1 MEVQS
6 GDPVGAREESEDGY
20 RVTTLELFFDLV
32 FVFTIT
38 QLTSVL
44 VHELSPLGLLR
55 VVVLFGVLWWIYSGY
70 AWLTNTVAPTT
81 TGRRLLL
88 LVGMAGFLIMALA
101 TPRAFD
107 GGGVAWGLGYLIVVL
122 VHGSLYVQAN
132 RNFWRVLPANVVAAA
147 LVIGAGLLSGAW
159 TYALWIAAVLVPIV
173 LPYIVRPGGRFMLRA
188 AHIVERHGLLVLITL
203 GESVVAIGI
212 GLPDEPLTVGTTL
225 AAVLGLALV
234 AALWWTY
241 FAEDDVRAEH
251 ALTAMDDARRTGA
264 IMNGYFYA
272 HIPVMIG
279 VVAAAAGV
287 KKAMGHAAEPL
298 HAGPAIAL
306 GAGVAAYLVGD
317 AAFRRTLR
325 IGALAPRVGA
335 AALCLA
341 TIALGVQVAAEAEL
355 IALVLVIVAALIVER
370 RLSPTPEEPAGHPG

>member
-1 MEVQS
+1 MEPH
-6 GDPVGAREESEDGY
+6 GGASAVTAEAPEEAY

-38 QLTSVL
+38 QLTGVL
-44 VHELSPLGLLR
+44 AHELSPVGLLR

-81 TGRRLLL
+81 TLRRVLL
-88 LVGMAGFLIMALA
+88 LVGMAGFLVMALA

-107 GGGVAWGLGYLIVVL
+107 GGGVAWGLGYLVVVV
-122 VHGSLYVQAN
+122 VHGGLYIQVN
-132 RNFWRVLPANVVAAA
+132 REMLRVLPANLIAAV
-147 LVIGAGLLSGAW
+147 LVIGAGLTSGPA

-173 LPYIVRPGGRFMLRA
+173 TPYIVRPNGRFPLRA

-212 GLPDEPLTVGTTL
+212 GLSEEPLDTRTAI
-225 AAVLGLALV
+225 AAVLGLALA

-241 FAEDDVRAEH
+241 FAEDDMRAEH
-251 ALTAMDDARRTGA
+251 ALTRMDDARRTGA

-279 VVAAAAGV
+279 IVAAAAGV
-287 KKAMGHAAEPL
+287 KKAMSHATEAL
-298 HAGPAIAL
+298 HTGPSIAL
-306 GAGVAAYLVGD
+306 GAGVAAYLLGD
-317 AAFRRTLR
+317 AAFRRALR
-325 IGALAPRVGA
+325 IGAPIIRLVA
-335 AALCLA
+335 AVSCLA
-341 TIALGVQVAAEAEL
+341 AIPLGALVAGEAEL
-355 IALVLVIVAALIVER
+355 IALFSIIIAALLTER
-370 RLSPTPEEPAGHPG
+370 RS